1 MPAAVALT
9 VNTASLAP
17 PKEVVE
23 LLNVMLVADPPLET
37 LALPPV
43 PDLLQV
49 HVADWLQVIVTLAF
63 RMPKS
68 LRATAVPADVPPFG
82 EKETSDVPK
91 NFDMEIVPDAGTAP
105 LTPAVLLGTLAP
117 PA

>member
-23 LLNVMLVADPPLET
+23 LLNVMLVAEPPLET

-68 LRATAVPADVPPFG
+68 LSDCGAPAEAPPLG
-82 EKETSDVPK
+82 EKATSDVPK

-105 LTPAVLLGTLAP
+105 LTPEVLPGTLAP